1 MTTFPQTT
9 YSTLR
14 APPHSQLS
22 AAASQVVYYFS
33 LSLGPTVNFSQQND
47 ISPNRLNHH
56 LLHSRVWWA
65 WVLFV
70 QFMIASA
77 SMQPARAADPQPV
90 LVLSACRGMASAA
103 PFEPTPN
110 ASATAEG
117 EREFVRTIADHM
129 YGEGYERSVRQLTD
143 AIKRNPANSI
153 FYITRGQA
161 HYGHHEF
168 ARAVEDFNHAIMLDP
183 DSWIAYSGRGEAYE
197 RMFEHDL
204 AIDDLDR
211 AIQLSPRNARALTFR
226 GSAHLN
232 KREYDRAIDDFSRAN
247 KLDPRCSAVL
257 VARGTAYELRGDR
270 NSAIADH
277 DAALELNARWL
288 NPRDFTL
295 RASAYGKTG
304 QYDLAIRDLGQ
315 ARGRDSKNVSF
326 WNNLCLYQ
334 TIAGAFEKALANCNE
349 ALRRQPDDPHVLA
362 SRGFTYLKMGSLD
375 EAIADYDAA
384 LRKEPKLAN
393 SLYGRGIVKRLK
405 GDLAASEAD
414 IATARALKSG
424 VAEEMTELGVK

>member
-1 MTTFPQTT
+1 MHPRIWRTSMAWIL
-9 YSTLR
+9 ST
-14 APPHSQLS
+14 QLIVAGG
-22 AAASQVVYYFS
+22 AA
-33 LSLGPTVNFSQQND
+33 
-47 ISPNRLNHH
+47 H
-56 LLHSRVWWA
+56 LA
-65 WVLFV
+65 
-70 QFMIASA
+70 Q
-77 SMQPARAADPQPV
+77 AADPQPA
-90 LVLSACRGMASAA
+90 LVLSACHGMASAA
-103 PFEPTPN
+103 PFEPTSN
-110 ASATAEG
+110 ASTTAER
-117 EREFVRTIADHM
+117 EREFVRTITDHM
-129 YGEGYERSVRQLTD
+129 YGEGYERSVQQLTD
-143 AIKRNPANSI
+143 AIKRNPTNSI

-197 RMFEHDL
+197 RMFEHDR

-226 GSAHLN
+226 GSAYLN
-232 KREYDRAIDDFSRAN
+232 KREYDRAIADFSRAN

-257 VARGTAYELRGDR
+257 VARGTAYELQGDR

-288 NPRDFTL
+288 NPRGFTL

-304 QYDLAIRDLGQ
+304 QYDLAIRDLSQ
-315 ARGRDSKNVSF
+315 ARGRDAKNVSF

-334 TIAGAFEKALANCNE
+334 AIAGAFEKALANCNE
-349 ALRRQPDDPHVLA
+349 ALRRQPDDPHVLD

-375 EAIADYDAA
+375 EAVADYEAA

-393 SLYGRGIVKRLK
+393 SLYGRGVVKRLK

-424 VAEEMTELGVK
+424 VAEEMTQLGVK